1 MDKLVRFSVT
11 MESTL
16 LNRFD
21 ALVASRGVRVNRSEA
36 IRDLVRE
43 ALVEDATEDPDALIA
58 GTVTLVFD
66 HHDSGLLE
74 KLTAIQHHYIQEIV
88 STVHV
93 HLDSNH
99 CLEVIVL
106 RGANSKIGAIANTLL
121 GTKGVQ
127 HGKLV
132 TTVSG
137 NGACEGETAEHHHA
151 QDYPRRTCGDIE
163 VPPV

>member
-11 MESTL
+11 MESDL
-16 LNRFD
+16 LERFD

-43 ALVEDATEDPDALIA
+43 ALVDDVIEDPDALIA
-58 GTVTLVFD
+58 GTITMVFD
-66 HHDSGLLE
+66 HHESDLSE
-74 KLTAIQHHYIQEIV
+74 KLTAIQHQHIQEIV

-93 HLDSNH
+93 HLDSNY

-106 RGANSKIGAIANTLL
+106 RGTSSKIGAIANTLL
-121 GTKGVQ
+121 GPKGVK

-132 TTVSG
+132 TSVTGDGKREV
-137 NGACEGETAEHHHA
+137 ETIEHLHA
-151 QDYPRRTCGDIE
+151 HDHPHPHGTAHQ
-163 VPPV
+163 